1 MNNLFFYPI
10 IVFLLITLIAFSAS
24 THAQSIFDSDDDL
37 IFEPDENSHVLSD
50 ERFDTDSAFDDDAI
64 IDDDAVFSDEVLFQE
79 ERQTK
84 NEHADSWYH
93 NQILKDSRFTL
104 GYDFSNNLA
113 LKPSFVTH
121 DTYLRSEIQTLLTDK
136 LFFQFDGR
144 TNLLFDNDH
153 RTQAHNKSIFINSNL
168 RELFFQMGFDQFNI
182 TVGRQIVVWGKADTQ
197 IITDVV
203 SLRDNSDFI
212 FIKLEDSRFGQLMLS
227 SDIYTQWGNLFIFV
241 SPKPLT
247 DNEPDQDTQY
257 YIEIPGLDQII
268 IIDDKPTYADT
279 EFGIRWKK
287 NWDKIDLS
295 LMAGYFFDNTSIY
308 HFSRIDLVQRK
319 PIIEKIYHPYEMI
332 GMAASYVSGAYL
344 FKIETA
350 YKNRLSLQKV
360 DAVNFDIGAIEK
372 NIVDIGLGIEYNAN
386 GRYQISGEISNRF
399 IPGAT
404 NHLIFTNKDSTS
416 IYTTFTKDFLNDTLM
431 LEYIFFYHV
440 QEQNNFHQFRL
451 THDITDNFQMISS
464 CTFFSMKDKESL
476 LWFYR
481 NEDRLSVTFQY
492 YF

>member
-10 IVFLLITLIAFSAS
+10 IVFLSITLIASI
-24 THAQSIFDSDDDL
+24 HAKSIFDSDDDMV
-37 IFEPDENSHVLSD
+37 FEPDNSHHQSD
-50 ERFDTDSAFDDDAI
+50 EIFDPESAFDDDAI
-64 IDDDAVFSDEVLFQE
+64 IDDDAVFSNESFFQE
-79 ERQTK
+79 EK
-84 NEHADSWYH
+84 ELADPWYH

-104 GYDFSNNLA
+104 GYEFSNNLV

-121 DTYLRSEIQTLLTDK
+121 DTYFRSEIQTLLTDK

-144 TNLLFDNDH
+144 SNLLFDNDH
-153 RTQAHNKSIFINSNL
+153 RTQASNKSIRIVSNL
-168 RELFFQMGFDQFNI
+168 RELFFQIGFNQFNI
-182 TVGRQIVVWGKADTQ
+182 SLGRQIVVWGKADTQ
-197 IITDVV
+197 IITDIV
-203 SLRDNSDFI
+203 SPRDNSDFI

-241 SPKPLT
+241 SPHPLT
-247 DNEPDQDTQY
+247 DNEPENETQY
-257 YIEIPGLDQII
+257 YLEIPGLDQLI

-279 EFGIRWKK
+279 EYGIRWKK
-287 NWDKIDLS
+287 NWGKVDLS
-295 LMAGYFFDNTSIY
+295 IMAGCFFDNSSIY
-308 HFSRIDLVQRK
+308 HFKMIDFAQRK

-332 GMAASYVSGAYL
+332 GLAASYVSGAFLY
-344 FKIETA
+344 KIETA
-350 YKNRLSLQKV
+350 YKNRLSFQKL

-372 NIVDIGLGIEYNAN
+372 NIVDMGIGLEFNAN
-386 GRYQISGEISNRF
+386 GRYQIAGEVTNRF
-399 IPGAT
+399 IPGT
-404 NHLIFTNKDSTS
+404 TDNLIFTKKNSTT
-416 IYTTFTKDFLNDTLM
+416 IYTIFSKDFFNNTLM
-431 LEYIFFYHV
+431 FEYNFFYHV

-451 THDITDNFQMISS
+451 THDMADNFQMISS